1 MCGVAEA
8 LDLYCERTGAT
19 FWAEPLNAVTN
30 IVFIA
35 VAVLVLRDWGRR
47 RDDWPVLGLALLTGA
62 IGIGSFLFHTVATRW
77 AAIADVLPI
86 ALFIF
91 AYFLLAMRRFLQ
103 LSMLRAFAATAGF
116 VAASLVLVPFLERPF
131 GGSAAYI
138 PALLAI
144 VGVGALLAWRED
156 GRAAGLLLAGMLLA
170 TSIAFRMTDLPLCAA
185 FPIGTH
191 FIWHMLNAAVLYM
204 VMVTALDPRPRRRGV

>member
-1 MCGVAEA
+1 MCGVTEA

-103 LSMLRAFAATAGF
+103 LSMFRAFAATAGF

-170 TSIAFRMTDLPLCAA
+170 TSIAFRMIDLPLCAA

-191 FIWHMLNAAVLYM
+191 FIWHMLNAAVLYV